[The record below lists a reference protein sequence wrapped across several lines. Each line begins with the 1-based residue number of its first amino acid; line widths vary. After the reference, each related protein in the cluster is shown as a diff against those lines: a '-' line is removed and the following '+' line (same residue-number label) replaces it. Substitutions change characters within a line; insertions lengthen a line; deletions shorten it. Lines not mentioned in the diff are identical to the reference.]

1 MAGLIAVALV
11 AYLADVGLDTADKVG
26 SVLGMFAAL
35 AALVGPYL
43 LPGPP
48 SAQPH
53 SSVGGEPVHTQPG
66 DLVPASPEV
75 DLRGAK
81 GVQVNQASGNT
92 QINDFRS
99 R

>member
-1 MAGLIAVALV
+1 MTWPALIGRLPWPGVLPPLLEKGRVAVPHRSASWVWVGRVVAGLIAVALV

-53 SSVGGEPVHTQPG
+53 SSVGGE
-66 DLVPASPEV
+66 
-75 DLRGAK
+75 
-81 GVQVNQASGNT
+81 
-92 QINDFRS
+92 
-99 R
+99 